1 VLVAS
6 LGIMSLGVFGKMKTR
21 HTTRGLY
28 VLTLATSL
36 VIATMM
42 VSNALGARA
51 SGSPLAFIAWILFL
65 QAPVV
70 AVVAI

>member
-1 VLVAS
+1 
-6 LGIMSLGVFGKMKTR
+6 MP
-21 HTTRGLY
+21 
-28 VLTLATSL
+28 TLATSL

-51 SGSPLAFIAWILFL
+51 SGSSLAFIAWILFL

-70 AVVAI
+70 AVVAILRGAQFFETLQSKGA